1 MTLKPINPSS
11 RFFGFNIIED
21 PNMTTTVVD
30 WSLCRSPSR
39 AMRRVR
45 QKKKAGPAARGPE
58 PRRVRLPRQAHH
70 AS

>member
-21 PNMTTTVVD
+21 PNMTITVVD
-30 WSLCRSPSR
+30 WSLCRSPSP

-45 QKKKAGPAARGPE
+45 QKKGLSVFE
-58 PRRVRLPRQAHH
+58 C
-70 AS
+70 

>member
-39 AMRRVR
+39 AMRRVSGGR
-45 QKKKAGPAARGPE
+45 AILHRTFPETKAALLAM
-58 PRRVRLPRQAHH
+58 L
-70 AS
+70 